1 MHPPYFTSAHTTR
14 GRYPDPCR
22 PSPGGQ
28 AENGVREEEPL
39 SYITSIHHVP
49 EPLAAEQDTRPINE
63 MSQLAGLQ
71 SFQPC
76 VHLTSVS
83 LRDVC
88 VCACV
93 RVQRELRWVGYRAH
107 DSSLVKPM
115 DIAQPLDTD
124 I

>member
-1 MHPPYFTSAHTTR
+1 M
-14 GRYPDPCR
+14 
-22 PSPGGQ
+22 
-28 AENGVREEEPL
+28 REEEPL

-71 SFQPC
+71 SFQPR

-88 VCACV
+88 VCVCACAE
-93 RVQRELRWVGYRAH
+93 RVTVGGLPSA
-107 DSSLVKPM
+107 
-115 DIAQPLDTD
+115 
-124 I
+124 

>member
-1 MHPPYFTSAHTTR
+1 M
-14 GRYPDPCR
+14 
-22 PSPGGQ
+22 
-28 AENGVREEEPL
+28 REEEPL
-39 SYITSIHHVP
+39 SYITSIRHVP

-71 SFQPC
+71 SFQPR

-88 VCACV
+88 VCV

>member
-71 SFQPC
+71 SFQPR

-88 VCACV
+88 VCVCAFACAE
-93 RVQRELRWVGYRAH
+93 RVTVGGLPSA
-107 DSSLVKPM
+107 
-115 DIAQPLDTD
+115 
-124 I
+124 